1 MSFNFQLSI
10 ILTCGTDESLQ
21 DIINHLQ
28 ISSHFWSSWD
38 DQSYARTH
46 YIWETDWK
54 HAWARSLLLPLR
66 TLLKLYHLCTRT
78 HSLPP
83 ANIWSQKHVRSN
95 HRICLKE
102 SRPLL
107 LNLAFVSCVG
117 ERPWS
122 LHRQNWQN
130 YLGAEWGISESL
142 LFFVP
147 HCLSNSTMKQT
158 PGVGETQH
166 NISSL

>member
-54 HAWARSLLLPLR
+54 HAWARSLLLPLH
-66 TLLKLYHLCTRT
+66 TLLKLLNN
-78 HSLPP
+78 S
-83 ANIWSQKHVRSN
+83 
-95 HRICLKE
+95 RIIT
-102 SRPLL
+102 SA
-107 LNLAFVSCVG
+107 LAHIASHQQISGRKNMWEVIIEFVWKKAD
-117 ERPWS
+117 P
-122 LHRQNWQN
+122 
-130 YLGAEWGISESL
+130 Y
-142 LFFVP
+142 F
-147 HCLSNSTMKQT
+147 
-158 PGVGETQH
+158 
-166 NISSL
+166 